1 MVVKVDSK
9 IDLAVVVWLIV
20 LSFWSGVSWF
30 QIQTNRDLIDEQKD
44 VRVRMWADVKEIRRD
59 LSEVIGYVRARERER
74 ERKND

>member
-74 ERKND
+74 ELKRD

>member
-9 IDLAVVVWLIV
+9 IDLAVVVWLVV